1 VKRKTFIIH
10 IDIYITTLSTTTDFY
25 AKLND
30 QMFLSEK
37 SHKRT
42 ENIQGIALHKFSISQ
57 ILRVGYKQV
66 FFLKVLRDY
75 LSKRYSE
82 KREKKQALIQ
92 VTIMTG

>member
-10 IDIYITTLSTTTDFY
+10 IYITTQSTRTDFY

-37 SHKRT
+37 SRKRT
-42 ENIQGIALHKFSISQ
+42 ENFQGIALHKFSIIQ
-57 ILRVGYKQV
+57 IRRVGYKQA
-66 FFLKVLRDY
+66 FSKVLRDY
-75 LSKRYSE
+75 ISKRYLE
-82 KREKKQALIQ
+82 QRQKEQPLIQ